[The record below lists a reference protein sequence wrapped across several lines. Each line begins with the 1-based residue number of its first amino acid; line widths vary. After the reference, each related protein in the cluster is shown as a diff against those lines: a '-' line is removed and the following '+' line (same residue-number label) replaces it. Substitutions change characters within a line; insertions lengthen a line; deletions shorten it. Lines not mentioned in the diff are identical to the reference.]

1 MTLQSYYYFYL
12 VVTLQIC
19 FQDGQNMSDN
29 GLGAAATVPLDGIRQ
44 KLSRISMR
52 RNSSIINLF
61 KTNQNDEE
69 HTALTS
75 TGNNTGS

>member
-1 MTLQSYYYFYL
+1 MTLQPYYYFYL
-12 VVTLQIC
+12 VVTLQFC

-29 GLGAAATVPLDGIRQ
+29 GLGAAATVPLNGIRQ

-52 RNSSIINLF
+52 RNSISNLF

>member
-1 MTLQSYYYFYL
+1 
-12 VVTLQIC
+12 
-19 FQDGQNMSDN
+19 MSDN
-29 GLGAAATVPLDGIRQ
+29 GLGAAATVPLNGIRQ

-52 RNSSIINLF
+52 RNSISNLF

-69 HTALTS
+69 HTALTG